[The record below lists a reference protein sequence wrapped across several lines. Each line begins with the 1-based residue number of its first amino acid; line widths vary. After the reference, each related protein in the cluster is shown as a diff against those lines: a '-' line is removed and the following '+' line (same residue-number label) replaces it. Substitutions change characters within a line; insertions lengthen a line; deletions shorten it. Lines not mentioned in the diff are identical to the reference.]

1 MLAFKCFASSSASGE
16 DEQVEKN
23 QKNKTQQQDFKW
35 KRMTGGIPDAMKV
48 SGEDSVSLMTGRV
61 KTKTTLCEERR
72 REEREEKE
80 MGGRENR
87 LPLLFLFRFFFLSFI
102 FRAVFLTFT
111 PFFFPSNFCGISY
124 IALCV
129 ACRYL
134 RKIKAVLG
142 YLLSTGQRL

>member
-1 MLAFKCFASSSASGE
+1 MYKACEKALLTITRRGADVVLKTQNARVCSFLSLERGGGATLGTRRHQQVLAFKCFASSSASGE

-87 LPLLFLFRFFFLSFI
+87 LPLLFLFRFFF
-102 FRAVFLTFT
+102 
-111 PFFFPSNFCGISY
+111 
-124 IALCV
+124 
-129 ACRYL
+129 
-134 RKIKAVLG
+134 
-142 YLLSTGQRL
+142 